1 MALHVKHLH
10 SSGAMVNTAIVMA
23 AATGIV
29 QFCDSNL
36 LSINGGPMS
45 IIKTCAKS
53 LLSRMH
59 FVKRCATTKKP
70 KITTT
75 DFEAGKS
82 MMQSLLLNWK
92 KFLTV

>member
-1 MALHVKHLH
+1 MALHVKHLRT
-10 SSGAMVNTAIVMA
+10 SGAVVNTDIVMA

-36 LSINGGPMS
+36 LSINRGPMA
-45 IIKTCAKS
+45 ITKACAKS

-70 KITTT
+70 TITIT
-75 DFEAGKS
+75 DFEATFC
-82 MMQSLLLNWK
+82 MM
-92 KFLTV
+92 